1 MLCGETG
8 FLKTIDVANAAS
20 DFSVSDP
27 ALQIFLALA
36 AVFRLILFR
45 IRREGVASA
54 AAGLL
59 RKPRHRPYR
68 YRPV

>member
-8 FLKTIDVANAAS
+8 FLKTIDLANAAS

-45 IRREGVASA
+45 IRREGVA
-54 AAGLL
+54 
-59 RKPRHRPYR
+59 RPGWE
-68 YRPV
+68 VDVGSTVTDA